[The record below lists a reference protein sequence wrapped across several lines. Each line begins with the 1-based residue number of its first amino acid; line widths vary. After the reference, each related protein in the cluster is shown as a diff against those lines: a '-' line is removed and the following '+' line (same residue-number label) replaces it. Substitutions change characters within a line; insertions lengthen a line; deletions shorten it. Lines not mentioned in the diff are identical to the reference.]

1 MTTPA
6 TAARLWW
13 THAAGQV
20 SQLTDHAEQLLA
32 QAKAGHPLP
41 FDRAA
46 LNSIYVGLEN
56 ALSRILSS
64 IPEPEPTLEA

>member
-13 THAAGQV
+13 TNTAGQV
-20 SQLTDHAEQLLA
+20 RNLANHAEQLLA
-32 QAKAGHPLP
+32 QADAGQPLP
-41 FDRAA
+41 FDRDA
-46 LNSIYVGLEN
+46 LKSIYVGLEN

-64 IPEPEPTLEA
+64 IPEPEPTPEA